1 MSWKQT
7 AHGKREALLSSI
19 PQEWRL
25 SPEEVGGRTKQRNV
39 VDVVA
44 ERISTSAR
52 EITEQP
58 VAQLLQRLRKGDVT
72 AFEVLTHCLSEYQY
86 QDARK
91 HAAML
96 DEYWRVHQKPIG
108 PLHGLPVS
116 LMDRFNIAGLDSTC
130 GYVSGIGKPVGADDE
145 GVLVKRLRSL
155 GAVILCKTSVPM
167 SSMMGETDNNIMG
180 FTLNPY
186 NRMLSAGGACG
197 GELSD

>member
-7 AHGKREALLSSI
+7 AHCKREALLASI

-25 SPEEVGGRTKQRNV
+25 SPEEVGGRTKQRSV
-39 VDVVA
+39 VEVVA
-44 ERISTSAR
+44 ERISTNVR

-58 VAQLLQRLRKGDVT
+58 VAQLLQRLCKGHVT
-72 AFEVLTHCLSEYQY
+72 AIEVLTHCLSEYQY

-91 HAAML
+91 SAAML

-130 GYVSGIGKPVGADDE
+130 GYVSGVGKPLGADDE
-145 GVLVKRLRSL
+145 GVLVKRLRTL

-167 SSMMGETDNNIMG
+167 SSMV
-180 FTLNPY
+180 
-186 NRMLSAGGACG
+186 S
-197 GELSD
+197 